1 MSAADERIVLVG
13 AGQCAASAASTLRAR
28 GFDGEIV
35 LVGAESEPPYERP
48 PLSKDYLLGETSAE
62 QLLVRPAAWYA
73 ENAIE
78 LLRGTSV
85 TGVDPEQRAVTLSTG
100 ESLSYHR
107 LLIATGGSPRR
118 LPGVDGE
125 RILTLRERADADR
138 LATCLR
144 SSERLVILGGG
155 FIGCEVAACA
165 RAAGADVTI
174 LEMQAHPLA
183 AVLGTRV
190 AEIVSRVHRD
200 AGVTLRTGARVTSVT
215 ELPDGLAV
223 ETDRGSIECSR
234 LLVAIGLAP
243 NVGFL
248 ADSPVACGDGV
259 LVDELCA
266 TNVPGIYAAGDVAA
280 HHHPT
285 FGRHIR
291 VEHYDN
297 AIKQGAAVA
306 ASMLG
311 EGEPFVDPHWFWS
324 DQHGHNLQSVG
335 FTAGCDE
342 AIVRGDPDALSFSVF
357 YLQDRVV
364 RSVFAIDR
372 AKDVSVGRRMV
383 LGEFRPD
390 PALLRDPD
398 VDLRRMLSGRLR
410 RAQAA

>member
-1 MSAADERIVLVG
+1 MSAADDRIVIVG
-13 AGQCAASAASTLRAR
+13 AGQCAASAASTLRSR
-28 GFDGEIV
+28 GFDGEVV
-35 LVGAESEPPYERP
+35 LVGAETELPYERP
-48 PLSKDYLLGETSAE
+48 PLSKGYLLGECSADE
-62 QLLVRPAAWYA
+62 LSVRPAGWYA
-73 ENAIE
+73 ENAVE
-78 LLRGTSV
+78 LRLGMAV
-85 TGVDPEQRAVTLSTG
+85 TAVDPEQRAVTLSTG

-118 LPGVDGE
+118 LPGADGE

-138 LATCLR
+138 LAACLGPG
-144 SSERLVILGGG
+144 ERLVILGGG

-165 RAAGADVTI
+165 RAAGAEVTI
-174 LEMQAHPLA
+174 LEMQDHPLQA
-183 AVLGTRV
+183 AVGRQIGEV
-190 AEIVSRVHRD
+190 VSGIHRD
-200 AGVTLRTGARVTSVT
+200 AGVTLRTGERVTSVT
-215 ELPDGLAV
+215 EFADGLVV
-223 ETDRGSIECSR
+223 ETDRGSLHCSR

-248 ADSPVACGDGV
+248 AGTPVACRDGV
-259 LVDELCA
+259 LVDELCE
-266 TNVPGIYAAGDVAA
+266 TNVEGIYAAGDVAA
-280 HHHPT
+280 HLHPT

-297 AIKQGAAVA
+297 AIKQGAAAA

-311 EGEPFVDPHWFWS
+311 ETTPFIDPHWFWS

-335 FTAGCDE
+335 FPAGCDE
-342 AIVRGDPDALSFSVF
+342 VIVRGDLATRSFSVF
-357 YLQDRVV
+357 YLQDGVV

-372 AKDVSVGRRMV
+372 GKDVSVGRRMV

-398 VDLRRMLSGRLR
+398 VDLRRMLSGRQR